1 MKDEEEF
8 LVWRII
14 IWGGEFFSEN
24 MKDEE
29 EFLVWRIVW
38 DGEFF
43 QKIAKMK
50 KNFWFGELLFKMMN
64 FFLENM
70 KDEKEFWKIIW
81 NGEFFLENMK
91 DEKEFLVW
99 RIII

>member
-1 MKDEEEF
+1 
-8 LVWRII
+8 
-14 IWGGEFFSEN
+14 